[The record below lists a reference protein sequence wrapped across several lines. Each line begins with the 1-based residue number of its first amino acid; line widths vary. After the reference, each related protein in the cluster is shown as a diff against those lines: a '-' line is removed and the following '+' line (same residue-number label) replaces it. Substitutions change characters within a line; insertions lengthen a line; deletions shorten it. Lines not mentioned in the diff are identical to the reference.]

1 MQSFQRVSGESP
13 ETLRKLFISKI
24 RWKSG
29 ILRLIPSVLQNT
41 PSCLFKKVLDYASML
56 DFAPGDNCYIWIE
69 CILVFN
75 LHSTCIFLCLAFTAE
90 LTDFTFKSIC
100 CAICVKH
107 CTKMKFSI
115 NRRGVHQNG
124 CFKKFRKFHKKIP
137 VLEFLFNKV
146 AGLSTFIEKRLHHS
160 CFPVKFAK
168 VLKTFFFTKYLRWL
182 LLR

>member
-1 MQSFQRVSGESP
+1 MQSFQRASGESP

-29 ILRLIPSVLQNT
+29 ILRLIPS
-41 PSCLFKKVLDYASML
+41 
-56 DFAPGDNCYIWIE
+56 
-69 CILVFN
+69 VFN

-168 VLKTFFFTKYLRWL
+168 VLKTFFFTKHLRWL